1 MAKFPRGSTHAHFP
15 RGHRRLWG
23 LVSNPEP
30 NLSPCRAD
38 MNKDLK
44 AFLARW
50 DLAQDCAGSFKGF
63 QTGLRK
69 ISSRIWHRESI
80 LLTWQTCLRLW
91 QSVSQKLG
99 AICECIA
106 TNKRASV
113 STICSTL
120 TGHGPGRQNGQGQR
134 GQHA

>member
-50 DLAQDCAGSFKGF
+50 DLAQDCAGSFERFPNRLEKDIEPHLAQGVHF
-63 QTGLRK
+63 VDFADMLAPVAKCFTEIGGHLRMY
-69 ISSRIWHRESI
+69 
-80 LLTWQTCLRLW
+80 CD
-91 QSVSQKLG
+91 
-99 AICECIA
+99 
-106 TNKRASV
+106 
-113 STICSTL
+113 
-120 TGHGPGRQNGQGQR
+120 
-134 GQHA
+134 